1 MPNFFNSY
9 SASLVT
15 VIVLRL
21 FIRLMRVQII
31 DEAIFTS
38 WDKKMKK
45 GSNTIELSEGEF
57 ALICK
62 IWGYMIRRLLIIILG
77 LQVEQDMKNLRK
89 KNFGIQVINYLEEC
103 QF

>member
-1 MPNFFNSY
+1 
-9 SASLVT
+9 
-15 VIVLRL
+15 
-21 FIRLMRVQII
+21 MRVQII

-62 IWGYMIRRLLIIILG
+62 IWGYMTTSTINYNFG
-77 LQVEQDMKNLRK
+77 TAVEQAMKKL
-89 KNFGIQVINYLEEC
+89 
-103 QF
+103 